1 MINRF
6 DTPQH
11 YFHREQGLYV
21 FGVAFPGNAQD
32 AGIETDDILIAVN
45 GESVETISKLKT
57 IYDRAVADVENAPRV
72 TLSLLRNGQLI
83 QKILDFSIDYDKE

>member
-1 MINRF
+1 M
-6 DTPQH
+6 D
-11 YFHREQGLYV
+11 
-21 FGVAFPGNAQD
+21 
-32 AGIETDDILIAVN
+32 